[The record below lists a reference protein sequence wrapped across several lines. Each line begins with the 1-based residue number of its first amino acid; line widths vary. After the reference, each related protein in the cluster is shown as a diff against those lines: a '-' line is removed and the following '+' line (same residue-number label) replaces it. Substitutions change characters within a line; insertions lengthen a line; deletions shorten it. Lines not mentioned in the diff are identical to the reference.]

1 MQLNGESTLS
11 FIGSE
16 NLTLSQG
23 SGFVTDANDSG
34 LSFMQMLESI
44 QNTTAREGTTLENK
58 NQENAFSSSK
68 EISKDTKTEEFEERI
83 EKEDDEET
91 KESKKTSQTLS
102 EEEIAYLFMKDK
114 SEAEN
119 EFDIPLEEYTA
130 IKTNEELLSDAQ
142 KMSLENPEDFLN
154 TAEETFKN
162 LNVDFS
168 DKMLSKKINIR
179 EDESDKKT
187 ASLLKSNKNTKQ
199 VFTLVDQRTKKL
211 NDTENTKSVK
221 KVLNTKVSS
230 QSSNQIELTVTLNQ
244 NAQNNILSSDSQTA
258 ASNGSNFQAML
269 TEQLQHNAPDFVKAG
284 TVVLKDNN
292 QGTIN
297 MILKPESLGNV
308 KVKLNL
314 SDKVITGEIT
324 VHSQEAYDAFKES
337 IGSLKEAFQQ
347 SGFETA
353 GFELNLASDGSNQNH
368 GSATEGQQQDAGYQF
383 YSDQVYG
390 ELVENQ
396 SSSSDSFE
404 KYEGKSIYT
413 VDFVA

>member
-1 MQLNGESTLS
+1 MQLNGASTLS
-11 FIGSE
+11 FIGPE

-23 SGFVTDANDSG
+23 SGFVTDANNSG

-68 EISKDTKTEEFEERI
+68 EISQDIKTEEYEERI
-83 EKEDDEET
+83 EKEDDKET

-154 TAEETFKN
+154 TAEEIFKN
-162 LNVDFS
+162 LNADFS
-168 DKMLSKKINIR
+168 DKMLLKKINSM

-187 ASLLKSNKNTKQ
+187 VSFLKSNKNTKQ

-221 KVLNTKVSS
+221 KVLNTKVTS
-230 QSSNQIELTVTLNQ
+230 QSSNQIELTLTLNQ

-368 GSATEGQQQDAGYQF
+368 GSAAEGQQQDAGYQF

-396 SSSSDSFE
+396 SSSSDLFE